1 LRPIVQY
8 KHFKPVQKGRNTIGF
23 NVQGSFLAGY
33 GGVVAPPFERFYLG
47 GENDIRGFDIRSVS
61 PVAFLP
67 SKTSIILRNP
77 DGTVVPKDPANPLRG
92 SYTVPVPVEQI
103 VFPGGDA
110 SLVT

>member
-1 LRPIVQY
+1 MQY

-23 NVQGSFLAGY
+23 NLQGSFLAGY

-67 SKTSIILRNP
+67 DKGNIILRNP
-77 DGTVVPKDPANPLRG
+77 DGTAVPRDPRIHCAAATPFRFRWSG
-92 SYTVPVPVEQI
+92 SY
-103 VFPGGDA
+103 FPA
-110 SLVT
+110 VMPAW